1 MTGTTT
7 RSRGGSAGKKKPR
20 SIKNEAGSKS
30 PKGKTGA
37 RRAVADP
44 RIEARRRQVAKTEG
58 RKRLR
63 LLIALSVIT
72 LGSIGSMVLLQSS
85 WLDVDEV
92 IVVGH
97 ERTDPEA
104 VRSISGIVLATPLVD
119 LDLDA
124 SARAVLALPWVA
136 TATVDRGWN
145 GTVTVSVTER
155 VAAIAL
161 PTARPETD
169 GFMLVDAAGR
179 QLGAVAV
186 RPDWAHVITGVVASG
201 VPGQPAPT
209 EVHGVIRLL
218 SLMTPD
224 QLAGVASISVVERN
238 LVLDLVEGG
247 IVDLG
252 NESGL
257 SEKLVSYD
265 TIRASVDLRCLH
277 RIDLRV
283 HTAPAITRISA
294 TGETGQA
301 LSDLVNCT

>member
-7 RSRGGSAGKKKPR
+7 RS
-20 SIKNEAGSKS
+20 
-30 PKGKTGA
+30 PKGKAGG
-37 RRAVADP
+37 RRPVTDP
-44 RIEARRRQVAKTEG
+44 RIEARRREVAKTEG
-58 RKRLR
+58 KKRLR
-63 LLIALSVIT
+63 LLVVLSVIT
-72 LGSIGSMVLLQSS
+72 LGSIGSLLLLQSS
-85 WLDVDEV
+85 WLDVDEIV
-92 IVVGH
+92 VVGH
-97 ERTDPEA
+97 EHTDPEA
-104 VRSISGIVLATPLVD
+104 VRSVSGIVVGAPLVD
-119 LDLDA
+119 LDLSA
-124 SARAVLALPWVA
+124 SERAIEALPWVA
-136 TATVDRGWN
+136 TATVSREWN

-161 PTARPETD
+161 PTARPDTD

-179 QLGAVAV
+179 QLGPIPD
-186 RPDWAHVITGVVASG
+186 RPAWASPINGLVASG

-224 QLAGVASISVVERN
+224 QLSGVSSISVVERN
-238 LVLDLVEGG
+238 LVLDLLEGG
-247 IVDLG
+247 TVDLG

-257 SEKLVSYD
+257 NEKLVSYD
-265 TIRASVDLRCLH
+265 TIRAAVDLRCLH